1 MDFIIQHTDLDELEK
16 PAIIKTIVTSELGA
30 KIAEKNDVEVFSTLT
45 GFKYIGEKITQ
56 FERAKDNDDL
66 TRNYDYLLDMK
77 NHMDIFVE
85 RMQGTKMRLFLVC

>member
-45 GFKYIGEKITQ
+45 GFKYIGEKNN
-56 FERAKDNDDL
+56 A
-66 TRNYDYLLDMK
+66 
-77 NHMDIFVE
+77 V
-85 RMQGTKMRLFLVC
+85 